1 MRNGEKEP
9 AESVSILPDG
19 RMTRRDAARYLGLS
33 EKTLAMYASRKT
45 GPKFVKPDLSDIQLR
60 GRGDRC
66 PLCPLCAVA
75 RRHFPT
81 SRKG

>member
-1 MRNGEKEP
+1 MRNGDKEP

-45 GPKFVKPDLSDIQLR
+45 GPKFVKPGRTFYFKDDLDAWIR
-60 GRGDRC
+60 GE
-66 PLCPLCAVA
+66 VA
-75 RRHFPT
+75 A
-81 SRKG
+81 K